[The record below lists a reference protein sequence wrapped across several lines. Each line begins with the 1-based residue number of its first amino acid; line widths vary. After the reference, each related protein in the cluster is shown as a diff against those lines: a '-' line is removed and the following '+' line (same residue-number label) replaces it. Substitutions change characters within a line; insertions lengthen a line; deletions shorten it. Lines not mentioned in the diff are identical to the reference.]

1 MKKFA
6 STIILFFFL
15 SHLNAQQ
22 DVMVSQYMFNGI
34 LLNPAYSGSH
44 KYFSSSL
51 LHRAQWLNFEG
62 APQTS
67 ILAID
72 GPLNNQKMGVGLL
85 VSHDII
91 GVTNQTDVYGNYS
104 YFLKL
109 GPGKLGFGIKAGVS
123 NYVANVDQLV
133 VWDTDDA
140 LFIGTKKS
148 ALLAKFGF
156 GAYYFTERW
165 YAGFSIPSMLA
176 YDPEHNFNLS
186 LESSSDIRKHDY
198 LTAGYVFDA
207 NEKLKIKPSFLIKY
221 QTAAPTEVDIN
232 LTAMYIE
239 TISLGVSYRTNDA
252 ISIMAEYQANKR
264 FRVGYA
270 YDITTSKI
278 RHYSSGTHEIML
290 GYDFGKDIIKT
301 KTPRFF

>member
-123 NYVANVDQLV
+123 NYVANLDQLV

-270 YDITTSKI
+270 YDITTTKI

>member
-1 MKKFA
+1 MQA
-6 STIILFFFL
+6 RLYCFFFL